1 MSTHGALAIW
11 CQQAKACCSCFAHC
25 AGQQEWVNMLL
36 FEVVMKLPV
45 MALGCFELLRVSDA
59 GQVAFQQA

>member
-1 MSTHGALAIW
+1 
-11 CQQAKACCSCFAHC
+11 
-25 AGQQEWVNMLL
+25 MLL

-45 MALGCFELLRVSDA
+45 MALGCFELLHVSDA